1 MKRRIK
7 PAVVYMVIFAAAG
20 FLIGFVVEGT
30 VDWMLVL
37 SMIITGAMCGFFLAP
52 DAHLASGTSQDRK
65 TYSRRVLH
73 LLLVVTAIFF
83 LLGLAAVLQ
92 AGGPNW
98 LLTIVTT
105 VPLLVVLL
113 LYTRH
118 RRGYKNP

>member
-7 PAVVYMVIFAAAG
+7 PAVVYTVIFAAVGLLFGLLVNGAA
-20 FLIGFVVEGT
+20 
-30 VDWMLVL
+30 DWRLVL
-37 SMIITGAMCGFFLAP
+37 SMSITGLLCGFFVTP
-52 DAHLASGTSQDRK
+52 DLHLASGTKQERR
-65 TYSRRVLH
+65 TFNRRVLH